1 MHYVRTTLQID
12 DDLYQAAKS
21 MATAESRTIGKVI
34 SSLLR
39 KALQPPHYR
48 ETDEDIPS
56 FRVSE
61 NAPPLTLEMVR
72 EANEDA
78 E

>member
-1 MHYVRTTLQID
+1 MRTTLKID

-21 MATAESRTIGKVI
+21 IADMEHKSIGQVVSK
-34 SSLLR
+34 LLR
-39 KALQPPHYR
+39 KALHSRDYR
-48 ETDEDIPS
+48 EHADDIPA

-61 NAPPLTLEMVR
+61 NAPPLTLEKVR
-72 EANEDA
+72 EADEDA